1 VDDPLKRRLIG
12 ATVLVSLAIIFL
24 PMLLSHKPVAR
35 HQGKMAPIPAEPKR
49 TFDPGLLEDVAT
61 EQPRP
66 VPAVQPEAPEEQVVQ
81 TRPPAPRVVSKP
93 KPKPKPKPV
102 PRLKPRAATPP
113 HIPDPASRPVTGQP
127 AAKGSPGAWVVR
139 VGSFSSRASADKLVK
154 KLRKAGLDTMNPVA
168 VTVKGKKYY
177 RVQVGPQLDRRR
189 ADRLLPKVNKI
200 AGTKGQVVRYP

>member
-1 VDDPLKRRLIG
+1 MDEPLKRRLIG

-35 HQGKMAPIPAEPKR
+35 HQGKMTPIPAEPKR
-49 TFDPGLLEDVAT
+49 SFDPGLLEEVAP
-61 EQPRP
+61 EQPKP
-66 VPAVQPEAPEEQVVQ
+66 VPAQAEAPENQVVQ
-81 TRPPAPRVVSKP
+81 TRPAAPKVAS
-93 KPKPKPKPV
+93 KPKPKPV

-113 HIPDPASRPVTGQP
+113 HIPDPASRPVAGQP
-127 AAKGSPGAWVVR
+127 AAKGSPQAWVVR
-139 VGSFSSRASADKLVK
+139 VGSFSSRASADKLVQ

-168 VTVKGKKYY
+168 VTVKGKKFY
-177 RVQVGPQLDRRR
+177 RVQVGPQLDRKR